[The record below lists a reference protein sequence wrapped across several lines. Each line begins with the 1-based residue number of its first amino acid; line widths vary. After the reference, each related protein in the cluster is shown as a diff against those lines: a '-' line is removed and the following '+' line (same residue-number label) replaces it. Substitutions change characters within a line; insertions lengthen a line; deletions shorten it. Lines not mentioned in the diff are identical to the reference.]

1 MDFVGAESN
10 FMFDQLGYK
19 KDFLALPVET
29 WNDNNSFKE
38 MNNYVTN
45 LLVINDAGTI
55 HKKTMCLRQKYPTYL
70 TRSANTEFSTDFK
83 YGGSSFFYSTAS
95 KWPPFFILS
104 KLCSASAVH
113 KKMKTKIVALLSCV
127 ILDEICDNLAI
138 NKKNLKKI

>member
-1 MDFVGAESN
+1 MVYVVHISKKPCQKLDHFARLIPV
-10 FMFDQLGYK
+10 FDQLGYK

-55 HKKTMCLRQKYPTYL
+55 HKKTMCSRQKYPTYL

-83 YGGSSFFYSTAS
+83 YGGSSFFIQR
-95 KWPPFFILS
+95 PPNGLHFSF
-104 KLCSASAVH
+104 
-113 KKMKTKIVALLSCV
+113 
-127 ILDEICDNLAI
+127 
-138 NKKNLKKI
+138 